1 MITDKFLKQA
11 TKRIEKV
18 ILSRYK
24 GVSRVEVFP
33 QDFKQSL
40 EELKHGIWKAT
51 FAVNI
56 ISLDYHVY
64 KCQTIVTYTA
74 SNDSWNIR

>member
-1 MITDKFLKQA
+1 MTTDEFLKQA
-11 TKRIEKV
+11 KKRVEKA
-18 ILSRYK
+18 ILSNYK
-24 GVSRVEVFP
+24 GISRVEVFT
-33 QDFKQSL
+33 QDFKPSL
-40 EELKHGIWKAT
+40 EELKHGIWRAT

-74 SNDSWNIR
+74 NDDSWNIR